1 MHHPSLCLT
10 LVLHHLPSICLAVP
24 DTLASPH
31 PSPRPSASAETSAS
45 ASRDHGAASPLHP
58 FFACHR
64 RRCSPR
70 DDRAL
75 PHRVGGGWRP
85 RLKQRRA
92 LKGAPCQPEGGGRD
106 ASACTLACKISL
118 DSVGG
123 PPYSCHQ
130 GLSPDTRVSAP
141 FGSASKTPKTMALRR
156 ARKHHR
162 AISSCSSVHTRRKS
176 QQLRRSSY
184 PFLRA
189 SAFLNCSVIAASLGR
204 CRFPR
209 RPRRREARRYT
220 SRQQAPNTLEG
231 SDWCGG
237 RGGIRRCSVQK
248 KLKTSEAIF
257 LSSPASGQIA
267 YSAREKAL
275 AETVCLAS
283 PGAREVG
290 DALSVSVLLS
300 NETSCTG
307 MPTEAPKRDRLGCRG
322 IRGLRLSDA
331 VNLSE
336 AKVSSE
342 AGILSRPH
350 LRQGDIQRHLD
361 SCGPPEG
368 PTRLSNMKGSD
379 ETSLLLGNLWPK
391 TSVCS
396 EERPVRCLVWAKKA
410 SRCRLWGCGG
420 ENADGEGDRT
430 DGDLL
435 PSFRRLSPGA
445 DAARIPGLVARDT
458 DSFFFN
464 ADSLSRC
471 EAQEDTG
478 VKASLGYLKEK
489 NAPDFPT
496 RTRGLLR
503 EFQTALSSSDPNL
516 SASFSPYY
524 SDSLEPASPPFLLA
538 FSVFVSFALSSFVS
552 PSVWRGGDARLLF
565 SAAAAW
571 KPSLLCVRFVL
582 VDMLLFSSSALA
594 FPSENSASS
603 SISGDPRDRAPRSG
617 SVPLPFLLV
626 AEAAGA
632 TLAPRVSPERNS
644 LAENAFSTSFFATLE
659 LWTHWR
665 TPPSWPAAPYAFA
678 CPGDTKARSSSD
690 QTPESGDTETRSR
703 DATREVG
710 EAGRD
715 VSEARE
721 ETAKEQP
728 GHPYAASVQSL
739 QLPLTSDNLIALAVL
754 SVLCGLGCV
763 YIVQISVGF
772 SRCCKCKVCKGEYVL
787 QYKLGSGGYG
797 TVWVVSRQGGALRR
811 ESSLAVLKKIQVED
825 ITEADSY
832 QQEARRLANLTHK
845 YIVGYETDFIHREQA
860 FGSVEAK
867 IFFMIVMEFCPNGDV
882 KEVID
887 RSYRSLTEKRIRHW
901 FFQLVQAVH
910 YLHERN
916 VIHRDIKS
924 QNVFLSRDGSIRL
937 GDFGLSRATP
947 GPRPAAMGSVGPPQP
962 HACPFAPLS
971 LGDLS
976 RPRLRRGVC
985 RERVSSA
992 SPSTRDRSMEGR
1004 KGGRLESRR
1013 GDAQG
1018 AVTVDSDEE
1027 TLPSASVNGWNR
1039 RAAAE
1044 HRGRKKT
1051 RNGAQAATT
1060 LPVPL
1065 HRVSWEASPA
1075 KEEERKARERSDGRD
1090 EEARKQRGE
1099 KALTVAGCLRRG
1111 ESRRRRRES
1120 GKAEGHRQHPSRVE
1134 VEPLTLKL
1142 GATEKEKTAPGKGR
1156 ARGSCHAG
1164 SGEARKLARETR
1176 EVSSSDRH
1184 DTAEF
1189 LLALREAVKTRG
1201 LLGGVY
1207 VQLKRWAQRL
1217 FQAFS
1222 GFLVRGFDT
1231 VCDLL
1236 FDTSGLDSSSLESPQ
1251 RCLQMPLQ
1259 TVPRR
1264 ACEQPFP
1271 SLRLPPAS
1279 ASAVCRHSPSRFFSD
1294 TEGDGGNKTRE
1305 RRAQLRPF
1313 CLESSLHRDTCS
1325 AAMSQ
1330 AGTDCY
1336 MAPEILLD
1344 EKYGKAA
1351 DLWSLGCVLLE
1362 LCSGIFMWE
1371 LETPL
1376 ALLVLDAE
1384 NARDFLHEFIDNHVP
1399 PNVIGNGTKN
1409 LLKMLLQ
1416 PDPSQRPSTGFL
1428 LRLRYF
1434 RRGYR
1439 VCASPLSC
1447 SAFSGASHASG
1458 KPRSTV
1464 SAETH
1469 PQAEIKDKRGEAA
1482 DLAER
1487 DCEGRGRTS
1496 KNLPGTKHEESDSR
1510 PEALRTSKETSSSGV
1525 ESDNLSFFS
1534 LSALGVTVSRG
1545 LARLFLRRRNLCS
1558 SPSSTGSACKSFHS
1572 GEDNSPEVDL
1582 SFVDPCSWDVVHR
1595 RKSGKALVEEGETTQ
1610 DT

>member
-24 DTLASPH
+24 DTLASQH
-31 PSPRPSASAETSAS
+31 PSPRPSASAETPAS
-45 ASRDHGAASPLHP
+45 ASRDHAAASPLHP

-64 RRCSPR
+64 RRCCPR

-75 PHRVGGGWRP
+75 PHRLGGGWRP

-92 LKGAPCQPEGGGRD
+92 LKGAPCQPEGGGRE
-106 ASACTLACKISL
+106 ASACTVTCKFSL

-130 GLSPDTRVSAP
+130 GLSSDACDSAP

-156 ARKHHR
+156 ARKYHR
-162 AISSCSSVHTRRKS
+162 AIPSYSSVQTRRKGR
-176 QQLRRSSY
+176 QLRYSSY
-184 PFLRA
+184 PFFRA
-189 SAFLNCSVIAASLGR
+189 SALLDCSVIAASLGR
-204 CRFPR
+204 CRFRR
-209 RPRRREARRYT
+209 RPGRREARRYT
-220 SRQQAPNTLEG
+220 SRQQVPDTLEG

-237 RGGIRRCSVQK
+237 RGGVRRGSVQK
-248 KLKTSEAIF
+248 RQKTSEAVF
-257 LSSPASGQIA
+257 PPSPTSGQTA

-275 AETVCLAS
+275 GETVCLAS
-283 PGAREVG
+283 PGATEAG

-300 NETSCTG
+300 DETSCTG
-307 MPTEAPKRDRLGCRG
+307 MPTETPKRDRLGCRDTG
-322 IRGLRLSDA
+322 GLRLTDA

-336 AKVSSE
+336 ATVSSE
-342 AGILSRPH
+342 AGILSRP
-350 LRQGDIQRHLD
+350 RPRKGDTQRHLD
-361 SCGPPEG
+361 SCGPPEKL
-368 PTRLSNMKGSD
+368 TRLSNMKGSD
-379 ETSLLLGNLWPK
+379 ETSLLLRNLWPK
-391 TSVCS
+391 TSVCG
-396 EERPVRCLVWAKKA
+396 EERPVRCLVWIEKA
-410 SRCRLWGCGG
+410 SRCRQWGCGG
-420 ENADGEGDRT
+420 DNADAEGERK
-430 DGDLL
+430 DGGILS
-435 PSFRRLSPGA
+435 SFRRLSPGA
-445 DAARIPGLVARDT
+445 DAARLPGFVARDT
-458 DSFFFN
+458 DAFFFN

-471 EAQEDTG
+471 EAQEDTSAN
-478 VKASLGYLKEK
+478 ASLGYLKEEK
-489 NAPDFPT
+489 ARGFPT
-496 RTRGLLR
+496 VLTRDLFP
-503 EFQTALSSSDPNL
+503 EFQRAVSTSDPTL
-516 SASFSPYY
+516 SASFSPCYPGFLA
-524 SDSLEPASPPFLLA
+524 SASPPFLFV
-538 FSVFVSFALSSFVS
+538 FSVFVSFAVSSLAS

-571 KPSLLCVRFVL
+571 KPSLLCVRFAL

-603 SISGDPRDRAPRSG
+603 ISGGPRDRAPRPD

-632 TLAPRVSPERNS
+632 TLAPPASPERNS
-644 LAENAFSTSFFATLE
+644 LAENAFSTSFFATLQ
-659 LWTHWR
+659 LWTHWP
-665 TPPSWPAAPYAFA
+665 TPPAWPAAPYALA
-678 CPGDTKARSSSD
+678 CPDDTEADSCSD
-690 QTPESGDTETRSR
+690 QKPESGDTETRSR
-703 DATREVG
+703 DTTREVG
-710 EAGRD
+710 EAGRE
-715 VSEARE
+715 VREARE

-728 GHPYAASVQSL
+728 GHPYATSVQSL

-763 YIVQISVGF
+763 YLVQISVGF

-882 KEVID
+882 KQVID

-924 QNVFLSRDGSIRL
+924 QNVFLSRDGSVRL

-947 GPRPAAMGSVGPPQP
+947 GPRPVAMGSVGPPQP
-962 HACPFAPLS
+962 HACPFSPLS

-976 RPRLRRGVC
+976 RPHLRRGLC
-985 RERVSSA
+985 RERASSV

-1004 KGGRLESRR
+1004 KGGRLGSRR
-1013 GDAQG
+1013 GEARG
-1018 AVTVDSDEE
+1018 AVSVDSDEE
-1027 TLPSASVNGWNR
+1027 TLPSTSLNGWNKR
-1039 RAAAE
+1039 EEAE
-1044 HRGRKKT
+1044 HRGRKRV
-1051 RNGAQAATT
+1051 RNGAQAAT

-1065 HRVSWEASPA
+1065 RRVSWEASTV
-1075 KEEERKARERSDGRD
+1075 KVEERKAREGDEGRN

-1099 KALTVAGCLRRG
+1099 KGLTVAACLRRG

-1120 GKAEGHRQHPSRVE
+1120 DKAEERHQHPPSLE
-1134 VEPLTLKL
+1134 VEPLTPKL
-1142 GATEKEKTAPGKGR
+1142 GATEKEKTAPGK
-1156 ARGSCHAG
+1156 ARSKGGFPAG
-1164 SGEARKLARETR
+1164 SGVAKIRVRETR
-1176 EVSSSDRH
+1176 ECSSSDRNNSV
-1184 DTAEF
+1184 EF
-1189 LLALREAVKTRG
+1189 RLALREAVKTRG

-1207 VQLKRWAQRL
+1207 VQLQRWAQTL
-1217 FQAFS
+1217 FRAFS
-1222 GFLVRGFDT
+1222 DFLVRGFDI

-1259 TVPRR
+1259 SFPRR

-1271 SLRLPPAS
+1271 SLRLPLTS
-1279 ASAVCRHSPSRFFSD
+1279 ASAGCGQPPSRFFSD
-1294 TEGDGGNKTRE
+1294 TEGAGGDKALE

-1313 CLESSLHRDTCS
+1313 CLNSSLRRDTCS

-1344 EKYGKAA
+1344 QKYGKSA

-1371 LETPL
+1371 LETPF

-1447 SAFSGASHASG
+1447 SALSVASRASG
-1458 KPRSTV
+1458 KPFSTA

-1469 PQAEIKDKRGEAA
+1469 PQAERKDKRGEAPE
-1482 DLAER
+1482 LAER
-1487 DCEGRGRTS
+1487 GCEGRGRTS
-1496 KNLPGTKHEESDSR
+1496 KNLAGTKQEESDSR
-1510 PEALRTSKETSSSGV
+1510 REALRTSRETSGSGV
-1525 ESDNLSFFS
+1525 ESDNSSFFS

-1545 LARLFLRRRNLCS
+1545 LARLFLRRRSLCS
-1558 SPSSTGSACKSFHS
+1558 SPSSTESACKSFHS

-1595 RKSGKALVEEGETTQ
+1595 RKSGKALVEEGENAE
-1610 DT
+1610 DA